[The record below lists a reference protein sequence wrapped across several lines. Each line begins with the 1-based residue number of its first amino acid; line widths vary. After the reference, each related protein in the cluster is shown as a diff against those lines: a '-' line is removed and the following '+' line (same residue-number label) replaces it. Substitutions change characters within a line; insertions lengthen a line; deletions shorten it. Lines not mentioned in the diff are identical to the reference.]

1 MTECDT
7 DWMEAVNKENYK
19 KLLTKRNITPE
30 LPAEGRW
37 FWHSSD
43 GTEKQSFAANTNADG
58 GSGKKPA
65 CSDQRSLPQ
74 ELHPRSG
81 MRPRHPL
88 SSMRLV
94 LPDGH
99 ATMAPFLQVFFF
111 FKVDTYLWFKNQS
124 SQGFFF

>member
-1 MTECDT
+1 MTECDI
-7 DWMEAVNKENYK
+7 DWMDVVNKENYE
-19 KLLTKRNITPE
+19 KLLTKSNITPE
-30 LPAEGRW
+30 PPAEGRW
-37 FWHSSD
+37 FWQSSG

-88 SSMRLV
+88 SSMRPA

-99 ATMAPFLQVFFF
+99 DPFSSGFCFVLN
-111 FKVDTYLWFKNQS
+111 KIDTYLWFKNQS
-124 SQGFFF
+124 LLFFF